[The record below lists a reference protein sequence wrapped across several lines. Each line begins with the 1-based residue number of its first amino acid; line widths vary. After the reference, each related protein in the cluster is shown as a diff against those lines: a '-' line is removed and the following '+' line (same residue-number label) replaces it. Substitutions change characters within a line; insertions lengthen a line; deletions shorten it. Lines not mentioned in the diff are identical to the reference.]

1 MINLLTLLGLCGP
14 ASIIVALIVLALLS
28 QRLGAV
34 TKRPPLYR
42 WLFVSVVLVGISVI
56 SRLVNLGTAES
67 LDHGSAVVMLDD
79 ITLALGLTLAVIV
92 AWRYWSWLLSER
104 GKDARSR

>member
-1 MINLLTLLGLCGP
+1 MTSVLTLLGLCGP
-14 ASIIVALIVLALLS
+14 ASIIIALIVLALLS

-42 WLFVSVVLVGISVI
+42 WLFVSVALVGISVM
-56 SRLVNLGTAES
+56 SRLVGLGAADS
-67 LDHGSAVVMLDD
+67 LGRGSVIVMLDD
-79 ITLALGLTLAVIV
+79 IALALGLTLAVVV

-104 GKDARSR
+104 GKDTRSR